1 MEVPGEAAP
10 DQTSKFEVQ
19 LNSPRFLAF
28 LAAQFL
34 GVVNDNAFRV
44 TLILFMLSIVIGET
58 RQVRYSSFS
67 TALFQ
72 IPFLLF
78 SPFAGYLTDRFAKH
92 RVLVWTKV
100 PEIAWMALAT
110 VGFYFRSLPFLYFVL
125 FLTAARTAFFA
136 PSKYGILPE
145 IFADSE
151 LSAANGV
158 VELVNDLA
166 VLFGSLFGVYLYSLY
181 SSNLEHAG
189 LLLVAIAVIGTVA
202 VMFVPRAPAG
212 NANAD
217 FQWNILRSFR
227 RDYAEVRANSVLF
240 YALIGIAW
248 FGFIAAFFFTVVP
261 VFGRNELGLDE
272 PQVGLLFALL
282 SIGVGIGAVLA
293 GWLSRGHVEI
303 GLVPLGSLGITI
315 FSLLLAD
322 SGGGRLVPFFRLPL
336 DAGVAILMIGVFG
349 GIFFVPLQSM
359 LQQRA
364 PAGMKGRVVAFSN
377 VLMYGA
383 ILLAAGVPSFLTGVL
398 GMSGRQVILFAAFV
412 TLGGTIYVVRM
423 LPDFLARLVLW
434 LLANT
439 IYRIRVLGA
448 ENQPKG
454 GALLVGNHVS
464 YVDPIILSATTS
476 RMIRNLCQREYYEK
490 RLLNWYFRINHVIP
504 ISAHDTREVIEA
516 ALESTREVIRQ
527 GHVFGI
533 FAEGMMSRTGNL
545 AKFHR
550 GLERIAGGA
559 NCPIIPFYLD
569 GVWGSIFSNERGRYI
584 FKWPKHWFQPVTVV
598 YGKPMP
604 PDTKADEVY
613 RAIQDLSSQTFA
625 SNKNLQQ
632 PLHVTFIR
640 RAKRRW
646 HDILATGPDGRSIR
660 FSEALARVI
669 GLSQALWASGDPLG
683 ERVGILM
690 PPGIDAMLANFAT
703 WFAGHIPVN
712 IDAADIAHDCVSH
725 AQLVSVITTRDF
737 ERQVDT
743 AHKLSSAKVKYFE
756 DADATINV
764 SRVKQLTAICRW
776 TRATSIAK
784 LFVRGNLVDVDQVAT
799 ILFSYRADS
808 PEQSRGVML
817 THHNLLSNLESLRQV
832 FRVSHEDCILGLIPF
847 SNSMAF
853 ASTLVLPALS
863 GMRVAYG
870 GPLLGTPQLATF
882 CRNNRITLLPVS
894 PAILASVLD
903 TVDVGDLPHLAH
915 VAVGGGE
922 IDDDLRARFTQKF
935 GVEPLQGYGFPEC
948 APLISLNVPDFKDPD
963 NFQPGTRRGTV
974 GHPVPG
980 VSVRVVDPASGA
992 ILEPGVEGMLL
1003 VSGPNLMKGYL
1014 EGPELTSQVI
1024 RDGWFHTGDRASIDS
1039 DGFLTIGHQKTDA
1052 SSSIPNAS

>member
-1 MEVPGEAAP
+1 MEASGNAVAEPKSEF
-10 DQTSKFEVQ
+10 TVR

-44 TLILFMLSIVIGET
+44 TLILFMLSIVLGET
-58 RQVRYSSFS
+58 RQVRYSSFI

-78 SPFAGYLTDRFAKH
+78 SPTAGYLTDRFAKDK
-92 RVLVWTKV
+92 VLFYTKV
-100 PEIAWMALAT
+100 PEIIWMALAT
-110 VGFYFRSLPFLYFVL
+110 LGFYFRSLPFLFFVL
-125 FLTAARTAFFA
+125 FLTAARSAFFA
-136 PSKYGILPE
+136 PPKYGILPE

-158 VELVNDLA
+158 FELVNDLA
-166 VLFGSLFGVYLYSLY
+166 ILFGSLLGVYLYSLY
-181 SSNLEHAG
+181 SSNLAHAG
-189 LLLVAIAVIGTVA
+189 LLFVAIAVVGTVA
-202 VMFVPRAPAG
+202 VLFVPRAPAG
-212 NANAD
+212 NPHAD

-227 RDYAEVRANSVLF
+227 RDYAEVRGNSVLF
-240 YALIGIAW
+240 YSLIGIAW
-248 FGFIAAFFFTVVP
+248 FGFIAAFFLTVVP

-272 PQVGLLFALL
+272 PRVGLLFALI
-282 SIGVGIGAVLA
+282 SIGVGIGAVAA

-303 GLVPLGSLGITI
+303 GLVPLGSLGITMC
-315 FSLLLAD
+315 SLLLAD
-322 SGGGRLVPFFRLPL
+322 SGSGRLVPFFRLQF
-336 DAGVAILMIGVFG
+336 DAVIAILGIG
-349 GIFFVPLQSM
+349 FFAGLFLVPLTSM
-359 LQQRA
+359 MQQRA

-383 ILLAAGVPSFLTGVL
+383 ILLAAGVPSLLSGVF
-398 GMSGRQVILFAAFV
+398 GMSSRQMILFAAFV

-423 LPDFLARLVLW
+423 LPDFLTRLLVW
-434 LLANT
+434 LLFNS
-439 IYRIRVLGA
+439 IYRIRVVGA

-464 YVDPIILSATTS
+464 LVDGFLVSASSS
-476 RMIRNLCQREYYEK
+476 RMVRYLVLRGYYEK
-490 RLLNWYFRINHVIP
+490 RLFNWYFRATHGIP
-504 ISAHDTREVIEA
+504 VSADDPKEVTEE
-516 ALESTREVIRQ
+516 ALERAREVIRE
-527 GHVFGI
+527 GHVMCI

-545 AKFHR
+545 AKFRR
-550 GLERIAGGA
+550 GLERIAGGVD
-559 NCPIIPFYLD
+559 CPIIPFYLD
-569 GVWGSIFSNERGRYI
+569 GVWGSIFSNERGRYL
-584 FKWPKHWFQPVTVV
+584 FKWPKHWFQPLTVV

-604 PDTKADEVY
+604 STTKSDEVR

-625 SNKNLQQ
+625 SNKDLQQ

-646 HDILATGPDGRSIR
+646 HDVLATGPDGRSIR
-660 FSEALARVI
+660 FAEALARTI
-669 GLSQALWASGDPLG
+669 ALSQTLWSSGDALG
-683 ERVGILM
+683 ERVGILL
-690 PPGIDAMLANFAT
+690 PPGIDAMLTNFAT

-712 IDAADIAHDCVSH
+712 IDAADLANDCVAR
-725 AQLVSVITTRDF
+725 AQFASVITTRDF

-743 AHKLSSAKVKYFE
+743 AHKLSLANVKYFE
-756 DADATINV
+756 DADATISG

-776 TRATSIAK
+776 TRAASIAK
-784 LFVRGNLVDVDQVAT
+784 LFVRGNRVDVDQVAT
-799 ILFSYRADS
+799 ILFSYHADS
-808 PEQSRGVML
+808 PEQPHGVML

-882 CRNNRITLLPVS
+882 CRSNRITLLPAS

-903 TVDVGDLPHLAH
+903 MVEAADLPQLAH

-922 IDDDLRARFTQKF
+922 IDDDLRAKFTQKF

-948 APLISLNVPDFKDPD
+948 APLISLNVADFNDSN

-980 VSVRVVDPASGA
+980 VSVRVVDPGSGA
-992 ILEPGVEGMLL
+992 ILGPGVEGMLM
-1003 VSGPNLMKGYL
+1003 VSGPNLMQGYL
-1014 EGPELTSQVI
+1014 DEPELTAQVI
-1024 RDGWFHTGDRASIDS
+1024 RDGWYRTGDRASIDG
-1039 DGFLTIGHQKTDA
+1039 DGFLTIGHQKTEASSVVTDA
-1052 SSSIPNAS
+1052 S